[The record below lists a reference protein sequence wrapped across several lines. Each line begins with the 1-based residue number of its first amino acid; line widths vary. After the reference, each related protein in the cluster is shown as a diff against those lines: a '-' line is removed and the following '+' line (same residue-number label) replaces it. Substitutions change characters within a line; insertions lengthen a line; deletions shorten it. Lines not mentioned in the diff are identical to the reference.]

1 MMSDQGFTPEDSS
14 LSISELTE
22 LLHRVGYLSS
32 LKDSDDQEV
41 VAAVRA
47 LQQDRGLKVTG
58 ECDLKTIRA
67 LEEARWKLGDRAIR
81 LTSPMMRG
89 DDVATLQNRLLQMG
103 FDVGRADGIFGL
115 KSERALKEFQK
126 SSGVASDGVC
136 NQSTVIA
143 LMRLIRTVAGGGAT
157 ALREDA
163 LRHRRG
169 PALRDKVIVL
179 DPSWGGKNPGHSFG
193 EIYESEF
200 TFDLAQRLSKRL
212 VALGVVVEITR
223 EKDFSPS
230 EIERIEFANQIQPD
244 LVISLHSDNYKNEK
258 AEGVA
263 SFYYG
268 SELHGI
274 KSLIGERFANLAQRE
289 ISARTGLLNCRTHA
303 KGWDLLRLTKSPTVR
318 IDIGYLSNPLDREKI
333 IDPNFRDLLAESL
346 VIAIQRLY
354 LSAESDAKTGTLR
367 IEDLRKAGI
376 RP

>member
-1 MMSDQGFTPEDSS
+1 MSDKGLIPEESS

-22 LLHRVGYLSS
+22 LLLRVGYLNSV
-32 LKDSDDQEV
+32 KENYDEEV
-41 VAAVRA
+41 TAAVRA

-58 ECDLKTIRA
+58 KCDLKTIEV
-67 LEEARWKLGDRAIR
+67 LEEARWKLGDRTIS
-81 LTSPMMRG
+81 LSSPMMRG

-103 FDVGRADGIFGL
+103 FDVGRVDGIFGL
-115 KSERALKEFQK
+115 KSESALKEFQK
-126 SSGVASDGVC
+126 SVGLLSDGIC
-136 NQSTVIA
+136 NQNAVMA

-163 LRHRRG
+163 LRQRRG
-169 PALRDKVIVL
+169 PALKDKVIVI
-179 DPSWGGKNPGHSFG
+179 DPSWGGINPGHSFG

-212 VALGVVVEITR
+212 VALDVAVKITR
-223 EKDFSPS
+223 DKDSSPS
-230 EIERIEFANQIQPD
+230 ELERIEFANLIQPD
-244 LVISLHSDNYKNEK
+244 LVISLHSDNYKNER

-318 IDIGYLSNPLDREKI
+318 IDIGYLSNPSDREKI
-333 IDPNFRDLLAESL
+333 TDSNFRDLVAESL

>member
-1 MMSDQGFTPEDSS
+1 MSDKGLIPEESS

-22 LLHRVGYLSS
+22 LLLRVGYLNSV
-32 LKDSDDQEV
+32 KENYDEEV
-41 VAAVRA
+41 TAAVRA

-58 ECDLKTIRA
+58 KCDLKTIEV
-67 LEEARWKLGDRAIR
+67 LEEARWKLGDRTIS
-81 LTSPMMRG
+81 LSSPMMRG

-103 FDVGRADGIFGL
+103 FDVGRVDGIFGL
-115 KSERALKEFQK
+115 KSESALKEFQK
-126 SSGVASDGVC
+126 SVGLLSDGIC
-136 NQSTVIA
+136 NQNAVMA

-163 LRHRRG
+163 LRQRRG
-169 PALRDKVIVL
+169 PALKDKVIVI
-179 DPSWGGKNPGHSFG
+179 DPSWGGINPGHSFG

-212 VALGVVVEITR
+212 VALDVAVKITR
-223 EKDFSPS
+223 DKDSSPS
-230 EIERIEFANQIQPD
+230 KLERIEFANLIQPD
-244 LVISLHSDNYKNEK
+244 LVISLHSDNYKNER

-318 IDIGYLSNPLDREKI
+318 IDIGYLSNPSDRKKI
-333 IDPNFRDLLAESL
+333 TDSNFRNLVAESL

>member
-1 MMSDQGFTPEDSS
+1 MSDKGLIPEESS

-22 LLHRVGYLSS
+22 LLLRVGYLNSV
-32 LKDSDDQEV
+32 KENYDEEV
-41 VAAVRA
+41 TAAVRA

-58 ECDLKTIRA
+58 KCDLKTIEV
-67 LEEARWKLGDRAIR
+67 LEEARWKLGDRTIS
-81 LTSPMMRG
+81 LSSPMMRG

-103 FDVGRADGIFGL
+103 FDVGRVDGIFGL
-115 KSERALKEFQK
+115 KSESALKEFQK
-126 SSGVASDGVC
+126 SVGLLSDGIC
-136 NQSTVIA
+136 NQNAVMA

-163 LRHRRG
+163 LRQRRG
-169 PALRDKVIVL
+169 PALKDKVIVI
-179 DPSWGGKNPGHSFG
+179 DPSWGGINPGHSFG

-212 VALGVVVEITR
+212 VALDVAVKITR
-223 EKDFSPS
+223 DKDSSPS
-230 EIERIEFANQIQPD
+230 ELERIEFANLIQPD
-244 LVISLHSDNYKNEK
+244 LVISLHSDNYKNER

-318 IDIGYLSNPLDREKI
+318 IDIGYLSNPSDRKKI
-333 IDPNFRDLLAESL
+333 TDSNFRNLVAESL

>member
-32 LKDSDDQEV
+32 MRDSYDQEV

>member
-1 MMSDQGFTPEDSS
+1 MSDKGLIPEESS

-22 LLHRVGYLSS
+22 LLLRVGYLNSV
-32 LKDSDDQEV
+32 KENYDEEV
-41 VAAVRA
+41 TAAVRA

-58 ECDLKTIRA
+58 KCDLKTIEV
-67 LEEARWKLGDRAIR
+67 LEEARWKLGDRTIS
-81 LTSPMMRG
+81 LSSPMMRG

-103 FDVGRADGIFGL
+103 FDVGRVDGIFGL
-115 KSERALKEFQK
+115 KSESALKEFQK
-126 SSGVASDGVC
+126 SVGLLSDGIC
-136 NQSTVIA
+136 NQNAVMA

-163 LRHRRG
+163 LRQRRG
-169 PALRDKVIVL
+169 PALKDKVIVI
-179 DPSWGGKNPGHSFG
+179 DPSWGGINPGHSFG

-212 VALGVVVEITR
+212 VALDVAVKITR
-223 EKDFSPS
+223 DKDSSPS
-230 EIERIEFANQIQPD
+230 ELERIEFANLIQPD
-244 LVISLHSDNYKNEK
+244 LVISLHSDNYKNER

-318 IDIGYLSNPLDREKI
+318 IDIGYLSNPSDRKKI
-333 IDPNFRDLLAESL
+333 TDSNFRDLVAESL

>member
-1 MMSDQGFTPEDSS
+1 MSDKGLIPEESS

-22 LLHRVGYLSS
+22 LLLRVGYLNSV
-32 LKDSDDQEV
+32 KENYDEEV
-41 VAAVRA
+41 TAAVRA

-58 ECDLKTIRA
+58 KCDLKTIEV
-67 LEEARWKLGDRAIR
+67 LEEARWKLGDRTIS
-81 LTSPMMRG
+81 LSSPMMRG

-103 FDVGRADGIFGL
+103 FDVGRVDGIFGL
-115 KSERALKEFQK
+115 KSESALKEFQK
-126 SSGVASDGVC
+126 SVGLLSDGIC
-136 NQSTVIA
+136 NQNAVMA

-163 LRHRRG
+163 LRQRRG
-169 PALRDKVIVL
+169 PALKDKAIVI
-179 DPSWGGKNPGHSFG
+179 DPSWGGINPGHSFG

-212 VALGVVVEITR
+212 VALDVAVKITR
-223 EKDFSPS
+223 DKDSSPS
-230 EIERIEFANQIQPD
+230 ELERIEFANLIQPD
-244 LVISLHSDNYKNEK
+244 LVISLHSDNYKNER

-318 IDIGYLSNPLDREKI
+318 IDIGYLSNPSDRKKI
-333 IDPNFRDLLAESL
+333 TDSNFRDLVAESL

>member
-1 MMSDQGFTPEDSS
+1 MSDQGFTPEDSS

-32 LKDSDDQEV
+32 MRDSYDQEV

-200 TFDLAQRLSKRL
+200 TFDLAQRLKKRL